1 MVSLILPGGQE
12 DREAVGSAKITY
24 PRAGWHRLGVAAL
37 ATLALSGCAPSTP
50 PRLAPQALAPQA
62 LAPQA
67 LAPQAMTA
75 PSGPHYATV
84 ETVRPILA
92 SADMARDP
100 EAAILAAMSVSQSG
114 TATSA
119 TSAEIVV
126 RMDGGETLSV
136 IEPDSADLAPGR
148 RVIVMPGEL
157 TRLVPVPP
165 RT

>member
-50 PRLAPQALAPQA
+50 PRLAPQA

-136 IEPDSADLAPGR
+136 IEPDSAGLAPGR